1 MVYQR
6 LRNMDKYENKIMA
19 NWHSYT
25 NNGGTLDFETFYKQ
39 DLTTQA
45 RLVRVRKW
53 GVNRLLRGF

>member
-1 MVYQR
+1 M
-6 LRNMDKYENKIMA
+6 NKYETEIMA
-19 NWHSYT
+19 NWHSYSS
-25 NNGGTLDFETFYKQ
+25 NGGALDFETFYKQ